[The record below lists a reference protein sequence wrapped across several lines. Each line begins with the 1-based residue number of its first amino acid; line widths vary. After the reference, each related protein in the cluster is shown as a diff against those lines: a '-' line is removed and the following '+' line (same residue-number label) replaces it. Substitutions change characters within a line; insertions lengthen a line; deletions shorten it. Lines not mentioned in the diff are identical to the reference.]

1 MFIFDVL
8 LQLRNN
14 TLKRVETLSTE
25 QLNRIPEGHNN
36 NIIWHIGHMM
46 ASQQTLCYGRSGAT
60 PNLTT
65 AFIEKYRKGTSPKGW
80 DQPVTLEEI
89 KPLFIATAEVFES
102 DYKSGKFKAYEA
114 YTTAAGATLTNI
126 DEAITYS
133 YGHENLHY
141 GNILTLIKIVGQ

>member
-1 MFIFDVL
+1 MFIFEVL

-14 TLKRVETLSTE
+14 TLNRVETLSTE

-46 ASQQTLCYGRSGAT
+46 ASQQSLCYSRSGAT
-60 PNLTT
+60 PNLSME
-65 AFIEKYRKGTSPKGW
+65 FIDKFRKGTSPKGW
-80 DQPVTLEEI
+80 DKPVLLEDI
-89 KPLFIATAEVFES
+89 KPLFLSTAEIFEN
-102 DYKSGKFKAYEA
+102 DYKAGKFNAYES
-114 YTTAAGATLTNI
+114 YTTQAGATLTNI

-141 GNILTLIKIVGQ
+141 GNILTMLKIVV